1 MHNIVVNDV
10 SNIRPIAGRP
20 GIAILVRRAQLNKD
34 GPAGLESSDPRK
46 FPTAQQLLERGSPV
60 RSKGLTAA
68 KRQFVNIAE
77 NKSLPSVEIR
87 TAAVHFQVSRILG
100 NIAAGGVVNRMSVR
114 VRHQKRQSGPEPP
127 LQSPEQAV
135 IDRTSRTLKNGHRAE
150 RRQGT
155 PRLDFR
161 LDKSWYR
168 IGLIDIYGSD
178 QPCPLAPNVAHL
190 EEHVFWKLPLITQIP
205 ILDVCIA
212 KIWID

>member
-1 MHNIVVNDV
+1 MLPG
-10 SNIRPIAGRP
+10 SERRAGRSHS
-20 GIAILVRRAQLNKD
+20 RF
-34 GPAGLESSDPRK
+34 PRM
-46 FPTAQQLLERGSPV
+46 
-60 RSKGLTAA
+60 
-68 KRQFVNIAE
+68 
-77 NKSLPSVEIR
+77 
-87 TAAVHFQVSRILG
+87 LG
-100 NIAAGGVVNRMSVR
+100 TGRDGGVVNPMPAR
-114 VRHQKRQSGPEPP
+114 VRHRKRHSGPEPP